1 MAKHLR
7 NYNYK
12 DKNVIISLFNESQ
25 SHYKKYKDLLDGN
38 SIEAQKEINTA

>member
-1 MAKHLR
+1 MHMARQLR

-25 SHYKKYKDLLDGN
+25 SYYKKYKEL
-38 SIEAQKEINTA
+38 

>member
-1 MAKHLR
+1 MVTNNIGKEMHMARQLR

-25 SHYKKYKDLLDGN
+25 SYYKKYKECN
-38 SIEAQKEINTA
+38 

>member
-1 MAKHLR
+1 MANRLR

-25 SHYKKYKDLLDGN
+25 SHYKNYMKKRRNVN
-38 SIEAQKEINTA
+38 SLMNLNS